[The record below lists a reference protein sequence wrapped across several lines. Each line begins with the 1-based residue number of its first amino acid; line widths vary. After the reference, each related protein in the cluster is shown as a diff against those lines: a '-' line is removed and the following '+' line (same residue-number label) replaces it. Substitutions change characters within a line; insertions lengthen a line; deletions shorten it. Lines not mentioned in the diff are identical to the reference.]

1 MSAFPALL
9 VLATLCC
16 ALVAGFLFCF
26 AVVVM
31 PGLRSLD
38 DRQFVRAFQVVDRVI
53 QGNQPLF
60 LLVWIGSAVALLAA
74 AALGY
79 GQLERSVWL
88 ALSGTTLVY
97 FLGVQV
103 PTIAVNVPL
112 NNGLQAVAT
121 ETASEAELRAARA
134 AFEVRWN
141 RWNVARTLVALA
153 TSLALVALVYR
164 L

>member
-1 MSAFPALL
+1 MRALPALL
-9 VLATLCC
+9 ALATLCC
-16 ALVAGFLFCF
+16 SLVAGFLFSF

-31 PGLRSLD
+31 PGFKSLD

-60 LLVWIGSAVALLAA
+60 VLVWVGSVVALLAA

-79 GQLERSVWL
+79 GQLERPAWL
-88 ALSGTTLVY
+88 VLSGVTLVY
-97 FLGVQV
+97 VLGVQV

-112 NNGLQAVAT
+112 NNELQTVAA
-121 ETASEAELRAARA
+121 ETASDETLRSARA
-134 AFEVRWN
+134 AFEARWN
-141 RWNVARTLVALA
+141 RWNVARTLVAVA
-153 TSLALVALVYR
+153 TALALVALVYR